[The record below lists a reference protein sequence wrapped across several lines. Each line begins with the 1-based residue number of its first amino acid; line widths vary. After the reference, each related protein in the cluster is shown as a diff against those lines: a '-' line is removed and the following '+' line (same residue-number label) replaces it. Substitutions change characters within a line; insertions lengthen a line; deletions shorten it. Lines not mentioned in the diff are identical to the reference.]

1 MLFKNLVAMTSI
13 ISFESSVLDVKAV
26 YEEINS
32 SELSWQ
38 KKLDLVKDLIKFS
51 DLGNID
57 ELKKLTD
64 ARSRVEKIFTRKL
77 TAYVYTDM
85 AVNRVREVYSVRKSY
100 NIQAV
105 EVYLEEP
112 EKGDQ
117 NRSLLKKSFFE
128 YEGKTYF
135 GGGSVWR
142 IERQDEDVFRDNGH
156 ANVQEFGTAFISRP
170 EGLRLKNTKEWS
182 DELLLLNFVHAKFN
196 KKGADPTLNNLIQV
210 ILRTGILYLVKNS
223 TKAKLFYKLADGGYQ
238 ELGRKNKKFSINEKK
253 MEQLKA
259 AGMVSLYV
267 PFFVSPSGQRSTAL
281 KVIKVDSEDINE
293 IADKLFRINEKDTL
307 GTLAILM
314 IAYKEG
320 KIPFEKLAKFVSR
333 LSLPYTGSCK
343 YGEIKS
349 FAFFN
354 GKMKFNDVEYSDGQG
369 AINALV
375 MIREHDKR
383 HDLKGSLSL
392 ASACGNGTQARF
404 GAVKGFHPIES
415 PSSIKVTI
423 EATAKRYSSTGKI
436 TFVRDDEIT
445 VEFLVGL
452 LLGEHK
458 DEVLVF
464 GTRNLYEVDFF
475 GDLNVFKS
483 VFDFRLKPFDLRLM
497 EMSGKFKG
505 KAKTSLQMLS
515 AFLKVS
521 GAEKTIKEIV
531 MENLEDILEI
541 PNEVNVSEIRSI
553 ESIKDILYPDTTLRI
568 LNSGF
573 VRDDKILFE
582 SMVSQIIQ
590 TVTKVINR
598 MNLKIEGSYAKI
610 IKDKGLDF
618 GVKILKDDEIFVGEE
633 YYKNVI
639 ADLIRYPHND
649 SGEHF
654 LAKCVSLKVIYKRII
669 KAGEEGKITLEEAKV
684 IWNYYRYLKQGLCV
698 VPSANPRFA
707 RLLGGC
713 DYDGDGVMIYVDRRI
728 IKMAVKVPSMAID
741 FGDPRSSGEMATMDI
756 FAMNRIYDRFIANAN
771 EPIGVITNRNMAFI
785 SLASVLDEISE
796 DNFAQL
802 IQTISQTKDK
812 DILGLTVNGVGKY
825 QRRYTSSS
833 KKIDA
838 DEVDAYWK
846 AVKETGI
853 HDKENMKNILLDASP
868 VNSSCGGRTIDS
880 GKTNEKVFTPLSG
893 LGQFIKAGMLQDIG
907 IEVEKDITGK
917 TVYKPHLIE
926 TGFILKQNK
935 NGEDRMI
942 FVANDLIS
950 QIKNWAA
957 KMIADKLSAL

>member
-1 MLFKNLVAMTSI
+1 MLFNELVAIVSVI
-13 ISFESSVLDVKAV
+13 NFESAILDIKTI

-32 SELSWQ
+32 SNISWQ
-38 KKLDLVKDLIKFS
+38 KKLDLVKDLVKFA

-64 ARSRVEKIFTRKL
+64 ARGRVEKIFTKKL
-77 TAYVYTDM
+77 TAYVATDV

-100 NIQAV
+100 NIQAI
-105 EVYLEEP
+105 EIYLEEP

-117 NRSLLKKSFFE
+117 NRSLLKNSFIE

-135 GGGSVWR
+135 SGGSVWR

-156 ANVQEFGTAFISRP
+156 ANIQEFGTAFISRP
-170 EGLRLKNTKEWS
+170 EGLRLKNVKEWS

-196 KKGADPTLNNLIQV
+196 KKYADASLNNLIQI
-210 ILRTGILYLVKNS
+210 ILRNGILYLVKS
-223 TKAKLFYKLADGGYQ
+223 PTKAKLFYKLADGDYQ
-238 ELGRKNKKFSINEKK
+238 ELGRKNKKFSVNEKK
-253 MEQLKA
+253 MEELKK
-259 AGMVSLYV
+259 AGLVTLYV
-267 PFFVSPSGQRSTAL
+267 PFFVSPSGQRNTAL
-281 KVIKVDSEDINE
+281 KAIKVDSENIDE
-293 IADKLFRINEKDTL
+293 IADKLFAINDKDSL

-314 IAYKEG
+314 IAYKKGE
-320 KIPFEKLAKFVSR
+320 IPFEKLAKLVSR

-343 YGEIKS
+343 YGEIRS

-354 GKMKFNDVEYSDGQG
+354 GKMKFDGVEYSDGQG

-375 MIREHDKR
+375 MMREHDKR
-383 HDLKGSLSL
+383 HELKGSLSL

-415 PSSIKVTI
+415 PSSMKVTI
-423 EATAKRYSSTGKI
+423 EATARNYSPTGKV

-445 VEFLVGL
+445 VEFLTGL

-505 KAKTSLQMLS
+505 TAKTSLQMLS
-515 AFLKVS
+515 GFLKIS
-521 GAEKTIKEIV
+521 GAEETIKEIV
-531 MENLEDILEI
+531 MENLDEVLEL
-541 PNEVNVSEIRSI
+541 PNEVDTSTIRSI
-553 ESIKDILYPDTTLRI
+553 ESVKDVLYPDTTLRV
-568 LNSGF
+568 LNPGF
-573 VRDDKILFE
+573 VRNDQVLFE
-582 SMVSQIIQ
+582 SMVSQMIQ
-590 TVTKVINR
+590 TVTKMINR
-598 MNLKIEGSYAKI
+598 MNLRIAGSYAKI

-669 KAGEEGKITLEEAKV
+669 KAGEEGLITVEQAKV

-698 VPSANPRFA
+698 VPSANQRFA

-728 IKMAVKVPSMAID
+728 VKMAVKVPSMAID
-741 FGDPRSSGEMATMDI
+741 FGDPRPSGEMAVMDI
-756 FAMNRIYDRFIANAN
+756 FAMNKIYDRFIANAN

-785 SLASVLDEISE
+785 SLASILDNMSE
-796 DNFAQL
+796 EDFAQL
-802 IQTISQTKDK
+802 IQTIGQTKDK
-812 DILGLTVNGVGKY
+812 DILGLIVNGVGKY
-825 QRRYTSSS
+825 QRRYKSASE
-833 KKIDA
+833 KIDA
-838 DEVDAYWK
+838 DEVDAYW
-846 AVKETGI
+846 ATVKETGI

-907 IEVEKDITGK
+907 IEVEKDISGK
-917 TVYKPHLIE
+917 TVYKPRLIE
-926 TGFILKQNK
+926 TGFIVKQNK
-935 NGEDRMI
+935 NGEERMV

-957 KMIADKLSAL
+957 KVISEKLSAL

>member
-1 MLFKNLVAMTSI
+1 MFNELVSVVSVIDFK
-13 ISFESSVLDVKAV
+13 SSVLDVKEI

-32 SELSWQ
+32 SDISWQ
-38 KKLDLVKDLIKFS
+38 KKLGLIKDLVKFA
-51 DLGNID
+51 DLGCID

-64 ARSRVEKIFTRKL
+64 ARGRVEKIFAKKL
-77 TAYVYTDM
+77 TVYVATDV

-100 NIQAV
+100 NIQAI

-112 EKGDQ
+112 ENDQ
-117 NRSLLKKSFFE
+117 NRSLLKESFIE
-128 YEGKTYF
+128 YEGKNYF
-135 GGGSVWR
+135 IGGSVWR

-156 ANVQEFGTAFISRP
+156 ANIQESGTAFVSRP
-170 EGLRLKNTKEWS
+170 EGLRLRNSKEWS
-182 DELLLLNFVHAKFN
+182 DELLLLNFVHAKIMN
-196 KKGADPTLNNLIQV
+196 KGSDPTLNNLIQV
-210 ILRTGILYLVKNS
+210 ILRNGILYLVKS
-223 TKAKLFYKLADGGYQ
+223 PTKAKLFYKLTDRGYQ
-238 ELGRKNKKFSINEKK
+238 ELGRKSSKFLIGEEK
-253 MEQLKA
+253 MAELKA

-281 KVIKVDSEDINE
+281 KAIKVDSEDIDE
-293 IADKLFRINEKDTL
+293 ISNKLFRIDDKDSL
-307 GTLAILM
+307 GTLSILM

-343 YGEIKS
+343 YGEIRS

-354 GKMKFNDVEYSDGQG
+354 GKLKYNGVEYADGQG

-383 HDLKGSLSL
+383 HELKGSLSL

-415 PSSIKVTI
+415 PSSMKVTI
-423 EATAKRYSSTGKI
+423 EATAKQYSPTGKV
-436 TFVRDDEIT
+436 TFVNDNEIT
-445 VEFLVGL
+445 IEYLVGL

-458 DEVLVF
+458 NEVLVF

-515 AFLKVS
+515 GFLKIS
-521 GAEKTIKEIV
+521 GAEETIKEIV
-531 MENLEDILEI
+531 MENLDEILELPI
-541 PNEVNVSEIRSI
+541 EVDTSTIRSI
-553 ESIKDILYPDTTLRI
+553 ESIKDILYPDTTLRV
-568 LNSGF
+568 LNPGF
-573 VRDDKILFE
+573 VRDDKVLFE
-582 SMVSQIIQ
+582 NMVSQMIQ
-590 TVTKVINR
+590 TVTKMINR
-598 MNLKIEGSYAKI
+598 MNLKINGSYAKI

-618 GVKILKDDEIFVGEE
+618 GVKILKDNEIFVGEE
-633 YYKNVI
+633 YYKNIV

-654 LAKCVSLKVIYKRII
+654 MAKCVSLKVIYKRIQ
-669 KAGEEGKITLEEAKV
+669 KYFEAGEITLEQAKV

-728 IKMAVKVPSMAID
+728 VKMAVKVPSMAID
-741 FGDPRSSGEMATMDI
+741 FGDPRPSGEMAVMDI

-785 SLASVLDEISE
+785 SLASILDEMSE
-796 DNFAQL
+796 NDFTQL

-812 DILGLTVNGVGKY
+812 DILGLIINGVGKY
-825 QRRYTSSS
+825 QRRYTSDSE
-833 KKIDA
+833 KIDA
-838 DEVDAYWK
+838 DEVDRYW
-846 AVKETGI
+846 ATVKETGI

-907 IEVEKDITGK
+907 IEVEKDISGK
-917 TVYKPHLIE
+917 TVYKPRLIE
-926 TGFILKQNK
+926 TGFVVKQNK
-935 NGEDRMI
+935 NGEERMV

-957 KMIADKLSAL
+957 KVISEKLSAL